1 MLPPEGVQVG
11 QDLLLST
18 IHTLVQMQPGHQPP
32 PRCGGPCGHGRGKS
46 PNGGGPNGE
55 AGGNTQNKVSLCAS
69 CGGRHLDHNIVAEPI
84 QEVNRA
90 RMSLPSSTQ
99 FMRPI
104 GGSGADRGRAEDD
117 VIVVAYGQDW
127 CGWSKKMEAAVD
139 QAQNPQIKY
148 VTTKPA
154 GAPATNGFPAIFAVR
169 GSTCKLLKMGF
180 VNVADANIAEDLI
193 RNAVAACKQ

>member
-32 PRCGGPCGHGRGKS
+32 PRCGGPCGHGRGNS
-46 PNGGGPNGE
+46 PNGGGPNGG

-69 CGGRHLDHNIVAEPI
+69 CGGRLLDHDIVVEPI
-84 QEVNRA
+84 KEVYRHRIN
-90 RMSLPSSTQ
+90 LPSSTQ

-104 GGSGADRGRAEDD
+104 GGSGADRGHAEDD

-127 CGWSKKMEAAVD
+127 CGWSKKMEAAVS
-139 QAQNPQIKY
+139 QAHNPQIKY

-154 GAPATNGFPAIFAVR
+154 GAPDTNGFPAIFAMR

-180 VNVADANIAEDLI
+180 VNVADPHIAKALMSD
-193 RNAVAACKQ
+193 AAAAWK